1 MMDMGTPLDRS
12 PMQIKVF
19 LPKMT
24 VLFVFSTVD
33 EQMFVFHQSSDV
45 IGCRCNTGLTSW
57 RHSSATPAGQAIFF
71 VEIWLLVHLGACT
84 GYQEPSRL
92 SVGVLVDPR
101 WALFCGIRWEKRGI
115 CLLKADLWHANN
127 RLLIRQISALFLQGR
142 QHLTK
147 VIFTVM
153 AVRGNR
159 LIPRRSRDRPADATA
174 LEAEK
179 VWSHITE
186 IDVWY
191 SENVHVNH
199 RLINSDKVKSEIA
212 SCQFD

>member
-71 VEIWLLVHLGACT
+71 VEI
-84 GYQEPSRL
+84 
-92 SVGVLVDPR
+92 
-101 WALFCGIRWEKRGI
+101 
-115 CLLKADLWHANN
+115 
-127 RLLIRQISALFLQGR
+127 
-142 QHLTK
+142 
-147 VIFTVM
+147 
-153 AVRGNR
+153 
-159 LIPRRSRDRPADATA
+159 
-174 LEAEK
+174 
-179 VWSHITE
+179 
-186 IDVWY
+186 
-191 SENVHVNH
+191 
-199 RLINSDKVKSEIA
+199 
-212 SCQFD
+212 